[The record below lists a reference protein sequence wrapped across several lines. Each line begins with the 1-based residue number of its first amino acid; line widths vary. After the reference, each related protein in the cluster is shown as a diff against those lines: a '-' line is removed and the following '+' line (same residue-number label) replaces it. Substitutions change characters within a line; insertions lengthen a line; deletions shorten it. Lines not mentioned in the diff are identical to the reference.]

1 MQRQSRF
8 LCLHYLLAGSN
19 DGIDEWYSPTWSN
32 LFVTGAVDVN
42 TLPGGSVACV
52 LGPSA
57 RGAGGPLL
65 SNVAGGWLHSGRTG
79 AAVVSSQ
86 RHTPFWTGL
95 RSYDAPGRCSVFTVQ
110 SATLHLSFV
119 CGSTLPVF
127 VRWPRFLCTWL
138 VADIH
143 CVVESLNDLFV
154 TC

>member
-1 MQRQSRF
+1 MASARHAAVTRTLSTLVRDF
-8 LCLHYLLAGSN
+8 AVAVLSAYAAT
-19 DGIDEWYSPTWSN
+19 I
-32 LFVTGAVDVN
+32 TGAVDVN
-42 TLPGGSVACV
+42 PLPGGSVACV

-138 VADIH
+138 VADSH